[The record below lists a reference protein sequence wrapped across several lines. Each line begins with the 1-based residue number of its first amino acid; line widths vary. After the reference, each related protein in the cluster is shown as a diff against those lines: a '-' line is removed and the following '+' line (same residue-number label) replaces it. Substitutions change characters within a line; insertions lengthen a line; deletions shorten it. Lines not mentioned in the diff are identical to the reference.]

1 MKLFFS
7 LLFFLFSIN
16 QISAQDYNASI
27 KEADKLEA
35 IPNEKG
41 ALLKFKEALKFQP
54 TSLYALAKCSEL
66 YCRVGGREKNTKV
79 RDEYYATAQVY
90 AKTAL
95 KLYPN
100 SDEANVAMA
109 FSIAKS
115 LMLKSGREK
124 ITAVK
129 ELKSYGDKAVSENSR
144 NFKAW
149 HVLGKWNYEV
159 SNLSGIERAAVKIIY
174 GGLPSASLNNSIMY
188 YEKAKTLAPYF
199 TLNYL
204 ELAKAYHKNDAD
216 TKALSLLNYLLTI
229 KNQTEDDPRI
239 KAEAQTLI
247 NKWK

>member
-1 MKLFFS
+1 MKLFPFL
-7 LLFFLFSIN
+7 LLFVFSIN
-16 QISAQDYNASI
+16 QLFAQDYNAVV
-27 KEADKLEA
+27 KEADRLEA
-35 IPNEKG
+35 IPDEKA
-41 ALLKFKEALKFQP
+41 ALAKFKEAVKLQP
-54 TSLYALAKCSEL
+54 SSLYALTKCSEL
-66 YCRVGGREKNTKV
+66 YCRVGGREKSTKV

-90 AKTAL
+90 AKTAI

-115 LMLKSGREK
+115 LMLKSGKEK
-124 ITAVK
+124 IVAVK
-129 ELKSYGDKAVSENSR
+129 QLKSYGDKAVTENSR

-159 SNLSGIERAAVKIIY
+159 SSLSAIERTAVKLIY
-174 GGLPSASLNNSIMY
+174 GGLPAASLGNSIMY
-188 YEKAKTLAPYF
+188 YEKAKSLAPNF

-204 ELAKAYHKNDAD
+204 ELAKAYNKNDEK
-216 TKALSLLNYLLTI
+216 TKALTQLNYLLAI

-247 NKWK
+247 NKWR

>member
-1 MKLFFS
+1 MKLFSF
-7 LLFFLFSIN
+7 LLFLLFSFN
-16 QISAQDYNASI
+16 QTSAQDYNAVI
-27 KEADKLEA
+27 KEADMLESL
-35 IPNEKG
+35 PDEKA
-41 ALLKFKEALKFQP
+41 ALVKFKEALVFQP

-66 YCRVGGREKNTKV
+66 YCRVGGREKSTKV

-109 FSIAKS
+109 FSVAKS
-115 LMLKSGREK
+115 LMLKSGKEK

-129 ELKSYGDKAVSENSR
+129 DLKSYGEKAVTQNSR

-159 SNLSGIERAAVKIIY
+159 SNLNAIERTAVRIFY
-174 GGLPSASLNNSIMY
+174 GGLPTASLNNSIMY
-188 YEKAKTLAPYF
+188 YEKAKSLAPNF

-204 ELAKAYHKNDAD
+204 ELAKAYNKNDD
-216 TKALSLLNYLLTI
+216 RTKAITQLNYLLTI

-239 KAEAQTLI
+239 KEEAQTLI